1 MYRTSKSNNKH
12 GLLEEVV
19 HGRYYSMHARTL
31 DMEESETCL
40 LASRHDREYS
50 MQAGWPASAMF
61 GRAGL
66 GRTNTHAVEYDYY
79 TNEDS
84 KYRGN
89 FTEAAGR

>member
-50 MQAGWPASAMF
+50 MQAGWLPRCS
-61 GRAGL
+61 AGL
-66 GRTNTHAVEYDYY
+66 GWEEQTRTL
-79 TNEDS
+79 
-84 KYRGN
+84 
-89 FTEAAGR
+89 